1 MEDVLNKVMEQM
13 NSVAKTK
20 TVIGDPFKLGEF
32 TCVPV
37 IKIGVGFGS
46 GGGGSEA
53 ESKGKKVEELF
64 EEQIEGTE
72 KVLLLDALEDGKFK
86 FTKIGKHTQTKR
98 GDIMMLMD
106 GARSSYV
113 FYSENGMCF
122 RFLFR
127 KLFILSAVSLL

>member
-20 TVIGDPFKLGEF
+20 TVIGDPFILGEF

-53 ESKGKKVEELF
+53 DSKGKKVGGAGAGIGMEPIGFLVSRGDEISMVSVARSKGLQSVFEKVPDLLESIIRSRKDKKQEEL
-64 EEQIEGTE
+64 EG
-72 KVLLLDALEDGKFK
+72 ED
-86 FTKIGKHTQTKR
+86 
-98 GDIMMLMD
+98 
-106 GARSSYV
+106 S
-113 FYSENGMCF
+113 
-122 RFLFR
+122 
-127 KLFILSAVSLL
+127 

>member
-1 MEDVLNKVMEQM
+1 MDFNMEDVLNKVMEQL

-53 ESKGKKVEELF
+53 ESKGKKVGGAGAGIGMEPIGFLVSRGDEISMVSVARSKGLQSVF
-64 EEQIEGTE
+64 E
-72 KVLLLDALEDGKFK
+72 KVPDLLESIIRSRKDKKQEEMEGED
-86 FTKIGKHTQTKR
+86 
-98 GDIMMLMD
+98 
-106 GARSSYV
+106 S
-113 FYSENGMCF
+113 
-122 RFLFR
+122 
-127 KLFILSAVSLL
+127 

>member
-1 MEDVLNKVMEQM
+1 MEDVLNKVMEQL

-53 ESKGKKVEELF
+53 DSKGKKVGGAGAGIGMEPIGFLVSRGDEISMVSVARSKGLQSVF
-64 EEQIEGTE
+64 E
-72 KVLLLDALEDGKFK
+72 KVPDLLESIIRSRKDKKQEEMEGED
-86 FTKIGKHTQTKR
+86 
-98 GDIMMLMD
+98 
-106 GARSSYV
+106 S
-113 FYSENGMCF
+113 
-122 RFLFR
+122 
-127 KLFILSAVSLL
+127 

>member
-1 MEDVLNKVMEQM
+1 MDFNMEDVLNKVMEQM

-53 ESKGKKVEELF
+53 ESKGKKVGGAGAGIGMEPIGFLVSRGDEISMVSVARSKGLQSVF
-64 EEQIEGTE
+64 E
-72 KVLLLDALEDGKFK
+72 KVPDLLESIIRSRKDKKQEEMEGED
-86 FTKIGKHTQTKR
+86 
-98 GDIMMLMD
+98 
-106 GARSSYV
+106 S
-113 FYSENGMCF
+113 
-122 RFLFR
+122 
-127 KLFILSAVSLL
+127 